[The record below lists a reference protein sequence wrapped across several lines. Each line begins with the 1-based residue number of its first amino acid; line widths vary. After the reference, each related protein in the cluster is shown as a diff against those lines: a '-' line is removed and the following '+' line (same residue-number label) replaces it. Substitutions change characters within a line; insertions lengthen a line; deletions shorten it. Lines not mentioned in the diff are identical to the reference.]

1 MLTTSRI
8 AALAG
13 VIALVIIGCMSAL
26 AQQTQQHIRQ
36 QLGDAIEALEQEK
49 LAEAERALRDALTD
63 LEGEAAPGEREQL
76 RVLIEAAL
84 NALENEDY
92 ATARQTIHEAEE
104 LAGQQQAVAPIDT
117 GPPLVLPGA
126 TPSRGIGGGSAIGD
140 RAIRAAR
147 LFAGPGQFPPESFAA
162 YGIVAFRARA
172 PTPAPAPAPK
182 EGEGRDQREREREE
196 ERKRERER
204 HVMLCEAYV
213 AALPRSAELTVPVEK
228 QMATVWP
235 INDVETAKDMNTLT
249 GTDICETAVGSY
261 GLATAL
267 QAISDAG
274 EARLGRDR
282 RGPFLLAWSP
292 TDDKGKQEALMLVA
306 DLSDVTTYSQAEA
319 FFVLWRTDIEAKP
332 EIWNRGWNVER
343 LRVAIQLWVD
353 RFGSQIFS
361 VLGG

>member
-13 VIALVIIGCMSAL
+13 VIALVVIGYMPAL
-26 AQQTQQHIRQ
+26 AQQTQQQIRQ
-36 QLGDAIEALEQEK
+36 QLGDAIEALEQESY
-49 LAEAERALRDALTD
+49 AEAERAMREVLSD
-63 LEGEAAPGEREQL
+63 LEGETAPAQSDQL
-76 RVLIEAAL
+76 RVLIAAAL
-84 NALENEDY
+84 DAMENEDY
-92 ATARQTIHEAEE
+92 ATARQILEEAVD

-117 GPPLVLPGA
+117 GPPVVLPGA
-126 TPSRGIGGGSAIGD
+126 TPSRGIGGGSAIDD

-147 LFAGPGQFPPESFAA
+147 LFAGPGQFPPDSFAA

-172 PTPAPAPAPK
+172 PTPAPSAE
-182 EGEGRDQREREREE
+182 EGDSRDEREE
-196 ERKRERER
+196 ERNREHQR

-213 AALPRSAELTVPVEK
+213 AALPRSAELTVPVDE

-235 INDVETAKDMNTLT
+235 IADDQTAEKMNTLT
-249 GTDICETAVGSY
+249 DTDICETAVGRY

-274 EARLGRDR
+274 ETRLGRDR

-292 TDDKGKQEALMLVA
+292 ADHKGEPDALMLIA
-306 DLSDVTTYSQAEA
+306 DLSDVTTYTQAEA

-332 EIWNRGWNVER
+332 EFWNHGWDVER
-343 LRVAIQLWVD
+343 LRVSIQLWVD